1 MGKKE
6 ALAIDKTPARIC
18 EQRRRM
24 NWTQAKLAEEISR
37 VENDGKQIKDRTVA
51 DWEKGK
57 TTPPLQRIQI
67 MSELFDC
74 DVAYLI
80 GDGENGARK
89 RVSTDIV
96 ALTGL
101 SLEAAEKIAAIK
113 RAGLSGQLSSLLEW
127 NDFISL
133 LRKVNSAIA
142 FVAGM
147 NLREYDLEL
156 YKASADEPERATEFF
171 ANILTPVRV
180 DSKEYE
186 NQKLITDDLE
196 ISEAFSTDEY
206 GDMMKARAIRE
217 FERYL
222 DSTLVSLDLMLE
234 RQMKE
239 AWLTSKNA
247 ATKPGG

>member
-1 MGKKE
+1 MNKRE
-6 ALAIDKTPARIC
+6 ALIIDKTPARIC
-18 EQRRRM
+18 EQRKRM

-37 VENDGKQIKDRTVA
+37 VENDGKQIKERTVA
-51 DWEKGK
+51 DWEKGN

-67 MSELFDC
+67 MSKLFDC
-74 DVAYLI
+74 DVAYLL
-80 GDGENGARK
+80 GDGEDGARK

-147 NLREYDLEL
+147 NLREYEPEL

-171 ANILTPVRV
+171 ANISTPVRV

-206 GDMMKARAIRE
+206 GDMMKTRAIRE

-239 AWLTSKNA
+239 AWQTSKNA
-247 ATKPGG
+247 ATRPDG

>member
-1 MGKKE
+1 MANRSKIELLQIGKR
-6 ALAIDKTPARIC
+6 ARRPRHCREYKSCQNYSTAMLPIC
-18 EQRRRM
+18 
-24 NWTQAKLAEEISR
+24 
-37 VENDGKQIKDRTVA
+37 
-51 DWEKGK
+51 
-57 TTPPLQRIQI
+57 
-67 MSELFDC
+67 SET
-74 DVAYLI
+74 
-80 GDGENGARK
+80 EK

-101 SLEAAEKIAAIK
+101 SLEAAEKISAIK

-147 NLREYDLEL
+147 NLREYDPEL

-171 ANILTPVRV
+171 ANISTPVRV

-206 GDMMKARAIRE
+206 GDMMKARVIRE

-239 AWLTSKNA
+239 AWQTSKNA
-247 ATKPGG
+247 ATRPGG